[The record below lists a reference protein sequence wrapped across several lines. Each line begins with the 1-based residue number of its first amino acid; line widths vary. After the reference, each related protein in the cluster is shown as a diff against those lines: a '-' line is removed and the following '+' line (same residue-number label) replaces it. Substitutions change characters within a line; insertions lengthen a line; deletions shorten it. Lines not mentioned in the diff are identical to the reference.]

1 VEKRGKKEA
10 AKYRRGSEGT
20 KPGFH
25 GWEVSS
31 LGSMLKKR
39 KFMQEFISTTIN
51 GGIGVIEN
59 PVIPSRPN
67 TPGHKDNDFHEEG
80 SSKMSSY

>member
-1 VEKRGKKEA
+1 
-10 AKYRRGSEGT
+10 
-20 KPGFH
+20 
-25 GWEVSS
+25 
-31 LGSMLKKR
+31 MLKKR

-59 PVIPSRPN
+59 PVISSRPN